1 MTALATNKAIC
12 KKFKE
17 AAKKLIP
24 SLRLKEL
31 IRLASI
37 KIPNNPIDYYKRRM
51 KRHKTKKPCFS
62 CAGRAFYQ
70 HHIIQLQYGGF
81 DTAFNRVPICDSCHR
96 LIHPWM
102 VSNAIY

>member
-1 MTALATNKAIC
+1 MSALETNKKLC

-17 AAKKLIP
+17 FAKKLIP
-24 SLRLKEL
+24 SLKLKEL

-37 KIPNNPIDYYKRRM
+37 TIPNNPIDYYKRRN
-51 KRHKTKKPCFS
+51 KKHKTKKPCFC
-62 CAGRAFYQ
+62 CAGRARCQ
-70 HHIIQLQYGGF
+70 HHVVQLQNGGF
-81 DTAFNRVPICDSCHR
+81 DSAFNRVPICDDCHR